1 MEERGT
7 QRRKGAENREEI
19 VAKIEKGLGKILWR
33 SFSREA
39 PNRLYARLDRKHLP
53 EAVKLVFDELF
64 GRYVILTG
72 VDTPEGIEVLYH
84 FCFDE
89 AGLVVTLKVLLDKK
103 HPKVDT
109 ITPIVKGA
117 EWIEREIHELLGVDF
132 AGHPNMKR
140 LILADDW
147 PEGVY
152 PLRRSYGKDARSSG
166 TAESPEKAPI
176 DGRAG

>member
-1 MEERGT
+1 M
-7 QRRKGAENREEI
+7 
-19 VAKIEKGLGKILWR
+19 
-33 SFSREA
+33 
-39 PNRLYARLDRKHLP
+39 
-53 EAVKLVFDELF
+53 KLVFEELL

-72 VDTPEGIEVLYH
+72 VDTPDGIEVLYH

-103 HPKVDT
+103 HPKVDS

-132 AGHPNMKR
+132 TGHPNMKR

-152 PLRRSYGKDARSSG
+152 PLRRSYGEDR
-166 TAESPEKAPI
+166 T
-176 DGRAG
+176 

>member
-1 MEERGT
+1 MERRPT
-7 QRRKGAENREEI
+7 QRRRGAENREEI
-19 VAKIEKGLGKILWR
+19 VAKIKKGLGKIVWR

-39 PNRLYARLDRKHLP
+39 PNRLYAGLDRKHLP
-53 EAVKLVFDELF
+53 EAVKLVFDELS

-72 VDTPEGIEVLYH
+72 VDTPGGIEVLYH

-89 AGLVVTLKVLLDKK
+89 ADLVVTLRVLLDKK
-103 HPKVDT
+103 HPKVDS

-132 AGHPNMKR
+132 PGHPNMKR

-152 PLRRSYGKDARSSG
+152 PLRRSYG
-166 TAESPEKAPI
+166 E
-176 DGRAG
+176 DGE